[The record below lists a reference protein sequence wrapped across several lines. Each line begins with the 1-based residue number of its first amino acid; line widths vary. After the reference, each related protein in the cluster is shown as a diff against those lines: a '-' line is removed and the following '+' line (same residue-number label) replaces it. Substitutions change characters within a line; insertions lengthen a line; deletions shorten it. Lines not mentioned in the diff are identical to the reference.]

1 MLYLIST
8 LQQSDSFIHIYGEQ
22 GRSGSLRLTDAN
34 ICRTEKQGP
43 TV

>member
-8 LQQSDSFIHIYGEQ
+8 VQRSDSFIHIYGEE
-22 GRSGSLRLTDAN
+22 GGSGSLRLTDTN
-34 ICRTEKQGP
+34 IYRTEKQGP